1 MKKAT
6 PKVMKLLDPYAG
18 RMECQ
23 VCGAQHFANTAP
35 GGRGYYRGSWQC
47 QNDCKL
53 PECEGEEARR

>member
-6 PKVMKLLDPYAG
+6 PKVMKLLDPDTG

-35 GGRGYYRGSWQC
+35 GGRGYYRGSWRC
-47 QNDCKL
+47 RNGCKL
-53 PECEGEEARR
+53 PEREDEEARR